1 MYTSTHL
8 VKDWLNT
15 EEINKG
21 KINYRTWY
29 SFLWNLKNKKPEINK
44 YIKNMQ
50 FIFSLKRFLVN
61 SLLKILKNDAN
72 DDKLIK
78 SESYIFLQN
87 Q

>member
-1 MYTSTHL
+1 
-8 VKDWLNT
+8 
-15 EEINKG
+15 
-21 KINYRTWY
+21 
-29 SFLWNLKNKKPEINK
+29 
-44 YIKNMQ
+44 MQ